1 MAELFQRVRR
11 VGDQLAHEDLLL
23 RVERMDDDIEQLADL
38 GLELEGL
45 GSGHGE
51 KGRVRVRVKVR
62 GSRRAGVKEGG
73 RGKV

>member
-1 MAELFQRVRR
+1 
-11 VGDQLAHEDLLL
+11 
-23 RVERMDDDIEQLADL
+23 MDDDIEQLADL